1 MLIFPLVFLS
11 PSPTLLA
18 EYAYVLRPGGLLY
31 TITDVPDL
39 HVWMTSHLAAFPL
52 FKRLTEEEIDN
63 LGLESGE
70 GVEGQVGSELNR
82 EREREVMVAVKR
94 RTEEGKK
101 VERNDKGKEWSVWRR
116 LPDPPL

>member
-1 MLIFPLVFLS
+1 M
-11 PSPTLLA
+11 A

-39 HVWMTSHLAAFPL
+39 HVWMTSHLEAFPL

-70 GVEGQVGSELNR
+70 GVQGQEGGELNR

-116 LPDPPL
+116 LEDPL

>member
-1 MLIFPLVFLS
+1 
-11 PSPTLLA
+11 
-18 EYAYVLRPGGLLY
+18 LY

-39 HVWMTSHLAAFPL
+39 HTWMVSHLAAFPL

-63 LGLESGE
+63 LGFESNE
-70 GVEGQVGSELNR
+70 GVEGLPEGGSELGR
-82 EREREVMVAVKR
+82 EREREVMEAVKR

-116 LPDPPL
+116 LADPE

>member
-1 MLIFPLVFLS
+1 
-11 PSPTLLA
+11 
-18 EYAYVLRPGGLLY
+18 
-31 TITDVPDL
+31 
-39 HVWMTSHLAAFPL
+39 MTSHLAAFPL

-63 LGLESGE
+63 LGLESGG
-70 GVEGQVGSELNR
+70 GVEGQTGSELNR

-116 LPDPPL
+116 LPDPL